1 MNYFDQTWVS
11 YTEDLVHPQN
21 EARIITEIKRAN
33 KIVFVAKGRVGL
45 AARMFMQRLSQLG
58 YSVAHSEDL
67 LVPKLGEGDLVIFVT
82 ASGTTRSRLSYV
94 DTVSYTHLTLPTICS
109 V

>member
-33 KIVFVAKGRVGL
+33 KIVFVA
-45 AARMFMQRLSQLG
+45 QRKELG
-58 YSVAHSEDL
+58 
-67 LVPKLGEGDLVIFVT
+67 
-82 ASGTTRSRLSYV
+82 
-94 DTVSYTHLTLPTICS
+94 
-109 V
+109 